1 MAPRVAIVY
10 WSMYGH
16 IAKLAQ
22 AEKAGIEAAGG
33 TVDVFQIAETLP
45 EEVLTKMVSLPVHPL
60 STTLPLTTLQHAPP
74 KDSSIPTI
82 KPNDMTKY
90 DAFLFGIP
98 TRYGNYSAQW
108 KTFIDALGHLWQTG
122 ALYGKY
128 FGLFVSTG
136 TMGGGQETTAI
147 TALSSWV
154 HQGMI
159 YVPLGYATTF
169 NHMAALSEARGG
181 SPWGAGTFSAADG
194 SRQPSDTELAI
205 AKQQGEDFWKAVSKV
220 SFA

>member
-1 MAPRVAIVY
+1 
-10 WSMYGH
+10 
-16 IAKLAQ
+16 
-22 AEKAGIEAAGG
+22 
-33 TVDVFQIAETLP
+33 
-45 EEVLTKMVSLPVHPL
+45 
-60 STTLPLTTLQHAPP
+60 
-74 KDSSIPTI
+74 
-82 KPNDMTKY
+82 MTKY

-108 KTFIDALGHLWQTG
+108 KTFIDSLGHLWQTG

-128 FGLFVSTG
+128 FGLFVSTA
-136 TMGGGQETTAI
+136 TMGGGQESTAI
-147 TALSSWV
+147 AALSSWV

-169 NHMAALSEARGG
+169 NHMANLSEARGG
-181 SPWGAGTFSAADG
+181 SPWGAGTLSAADG
-194 SRQPSDTELAI
+194 SRQPSEAELAI